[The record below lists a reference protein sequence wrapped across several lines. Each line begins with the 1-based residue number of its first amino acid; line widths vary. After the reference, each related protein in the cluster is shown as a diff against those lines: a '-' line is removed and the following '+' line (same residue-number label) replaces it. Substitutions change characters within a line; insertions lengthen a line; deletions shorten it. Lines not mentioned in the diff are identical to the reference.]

1 MTKAHVSEYAAMTQ
15 QTGFGLGVGE
25 EPALAEYDIDY
36 NAGEA
41 HGATLNAK
49 TRFVR
54 VFVDSA
60 ARILIGVTAVVADSS
75 AGGKSMASGSTEYF
89 GTSALSGT
97 GRVSAITR
105 A

>member
-36 NAGEA
+36 SAGEA
-41 HGATLNAK
+41 HGATLNTK

-54 VFVDSA
+54 MFVDSA
-60 ARILIGVTAVVADSS
+60 ARIKVDVTALAADTST
-75 AGGKSMASGSTEYF
+75 GGKSLASGSTEYF

-97 GRVSAITR
+97 GRVSVITR